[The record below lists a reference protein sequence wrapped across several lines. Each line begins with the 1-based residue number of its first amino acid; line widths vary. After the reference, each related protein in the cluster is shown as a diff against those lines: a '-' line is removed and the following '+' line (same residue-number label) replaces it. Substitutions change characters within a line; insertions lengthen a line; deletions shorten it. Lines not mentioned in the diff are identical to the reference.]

1 MADSP
6 PIPGDPGRPT
16 VARLHDVALG
26 GKDNYAADREMAAK
40 LEEIFSLGMVL
51 ARESREFQ
59 ARAVDY
65 VARHGVTQF
74 IDVGSGMPA
83 TPATH
88 EVAAQVSPDAR
99 VAYVDNDPVV
109 NAHAAALL
117 ARPGQVASV
126 PGDLRRPTEI
136 LASPE
141 LTSVI
146 DTSKPFCVIL
156 AMVLNFVDAA
166 EAAHIIAELRDAM
179 PPGSFLMLSLG
190 VNDNALDMA
199 QEFIDAYSAA
209 QVHLH
214 TREQVAGYFAGL
226 ELVEPGLTEAR
237 HWRPA
242 QSPAET
248 EPADTGPRLADALVG
263 VARKPVS

>member
-40 LEEIFSLGMVL
+40 LEEIFPL
-51 ARESREFQ
+51 ATALALESREFQ

-65 VARHGVTQF
+65 VAHQGVTQF

-83 TPATH
+83 SPATH
-88 EVAAQVSPDAR
+88 EVAAKVSPDAR

-126 PGDLRRPTEI
+126 PGDLRRPAEI

-141 LTSVI
+141 LTSLI
-146 DTSKPFCVIL
+146 DTSKPYCVIL
-156 AMVLNFVDAA
+156 AMILNFVPAPQAA
-166 EAAHIIAELRDAM
+166 QITAEFRDAM
-179 PPGSFLMLSLG
+179 PPGSYLVVSLG
-190 VNDNALDMA
+190 VNEHAPDLA
-199 QEFIDAYSAA
+199 QDFIDAYVAA
-209 QVHLH
+209 PVHLH
-214 TREQVAGYFAGL
+214 TRAQVAGYFAGL
-226 ELVEPGLTEAR
+226 ELVDPGVTEAR
-237 HWRPA
+237 HWRPVE
-242 QSPAET
+242 SPADSDT
-248 EPADTGPRLADALVG
+248 ADTAPRPADALVG
-263 VARKPVS
+263 VGRRP